1 MGKIGTFSGL
11 PASKKKLI
19 GKLYK
24 LPIQNA
30 QKINTLF
37 VDFHKEKCYLIL
49 CQRRIPQMVWKQ
61 V

>member
-1 MGKIGTFSGL
+1 MGKMDIFSDL
-11 PASKKKLI
+11 PADSKKLI

-30 QKINTLF
+30 QKINILF
-37 VDFHKEKCYLIL
+37 VDFHKEKCYLIY
-49 CQRRIPQMVWKQ
+49 CQRRMPQMVWKQ